1 MTIKKYGKTKEEV
14 WVKDITVAR
23 EIVSEV
29 LNFGVSQ
36 QQLIRIIKFLSLE
49 LEDREMMEN
58 INAIL
63 VDPLSESPDK
73 KPQSSILT

>member
-14 WVKDITVAR
+14 WVKDITIAR

-63 VDPLSESPDK
+63 VDHLSESPDK